1 MVMVYML
8 LYICPDPGF
17 HTGSKY
23 KFHCRCRYPMM
34 RPSSMRMMRSVCLAA
49 VGLLGLGLVVGHH
62 QDGLAA
68 LLVDLVQELHDLGS
82 HLGVQVTGGLVRKDD
97 GGVSDKGTGDGNS
110 LALTSGKL

>member
-1 MVMVYML
+1 MPLSDDAAVE
-8 LYICPDPGF
+8 
-17 HTGSKY
+17 HTDD
-23 KFHCRCRYPMM
+23 
-34 RPSSMRMMRSVCLAA
+34 A

-68 LLVDLVQELHDLGS
+68 LLVNLVQELHDLGS